1 MYTPRALKRQFT
13 TTWVLQLGFLCR
25 IYVPV
30 SRLLTRHCFPPLA
43 RLSSC
48 GGCWS
53 LAGLTPLKY
62 ATSAEMPTGA
72 AQLANKK
79 TLNHFQLVVWRYIFF
94 SMLNWFPARIL
105 LKSGGIRA
113 KRLQKCIW
121 KIHIHFLLPNC
132 KLQMVSESRLNIKP
146 GFYMEGGDRD
156 WAACWMV
163 FGRGLHLGL
172 QTLGEEVTPVAK
184 KINDPA
190 GPVQRTFWRHLH
202 MSTKTFRFRSTAML
216 QNISNF

>member
-146 GFYMEGGDRD
+146 GFYMEGGGPRLGGLLDGF
-156 WAACWMV
+156 WKGLAFGAANP
-163 FGRGLHLGL
+163 GRRGHTG
-172 QTLGEEVTPVAK
+172 GK
-184 KINDPA
+184 KN
-190 GPVQRTFWRHLH
+190 Q
-202 MSTKTFRFRSTAML
+202 
-216 QNISNF
+216 